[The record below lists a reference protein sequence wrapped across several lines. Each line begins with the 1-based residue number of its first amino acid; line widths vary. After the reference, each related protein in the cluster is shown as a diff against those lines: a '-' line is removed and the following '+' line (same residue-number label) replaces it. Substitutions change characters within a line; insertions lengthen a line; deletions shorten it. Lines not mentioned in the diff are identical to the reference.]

1 MTFRG
6 LLLTAALPALLAL
19 PQTASAQVAGP
30 DQGVTAAHGAH
41 GIVIKFGK
49 RAAKTY
55 RRIAGRRIKTPA
67 RPSRGT
73 PAMASAWKAGWR

>member
-1 MTFRG
+1 VTFRG

-49 RAAKTY
+49 RAA
-55 RRIAGRRIKTPA
+55 
-67 RPSRGT
+67 
-73 PAMASAWKAGWR
+73 